1 MADAWLRLAP
11 AAAISTR
18 ETLHQRSAGAAG
30 YSLDVKLHP
39 VFCRCCME
47 KRVNGLEERTN
58 LVAQIDAFALEH
70 LRIIERPLLPLRG
83 HDIRIRVRAASLNY
97 RDLLVALGHHP
108 NSVCDIRLPL
118 VPLSDCAGEV
128 VEVGTA
134 VDRFRLGDHVC
145 TAQMPEWTTG
155 PFKTEKAR
163 AALGGTVDGVLA
175 RYFSGHQRG
184 FVRIPEALSFE
195 EAATLPT
202 AALTA
207 WNALFEVGDLKPGE
221 TVLVQGSGG
230 VSTFALQFALAAGA
244 RVFVIT
250 RSEGKV
256 ARLERLG
263 AERVISYQREPEWSR
278 AVLEVTGGVG
288 VNHVIEIGGAGTIDE
303 SVKAAAIGGSISLVG
318 LLTGA
323 GGRLDMLPILSKT
336 LRIQGV
342 VVGSVEM
349 FERMIGMI
357 EHLGVRPVI
366 DVAFEMQD
374 IATALEYLKAG
385 RHLGKVIIKV

>member
-1 MADAWLRLAP
+1 METQMTAP
-11 AAAISTR
+11 
-18 ETLHQRSAGAAG
+18 E
-30 YSLDVKLHP
+30 
-39 VFCRCCME
+39 E
-47 KRVNGLEERTN
+47 KTN
-58 LVAQIDAFALEH
+58 LVAQLDAFGLEH
-70 LRIIERPLLPLRG
+70 FRLVERPLVPLR
-83 HDIRIRVRAASLNY
+83 HHEIRIRVHAASLNY
-97 RDLLVALGHHP
+97 RDVLVALGHHP
-108 NSVCDIRLPL
+108 SRVNDTRLPL

-134 VDRFRLGDHVC
+134 VNRFKIGDRVSS
-145 TAQMPEWTTG
+145 AQMPDWTAG
-155 PFKTEKAR
+155 PFKPETVHS
-163 AALGGTVDGVLA
+163 ALGGAVDGVLA

-184 FVRIPEALSFE
+184 FVKIPDTLSLE

-230 VSTFALQFALAAGA
+230 VSIFALQFALAAGA
-244 RVFVIT
+244 RVFAIT
-250 RSEGKV
+250 GSEAKV
-256 ARLERLG
+256 GRLERLG
-263 AERVISYQREPEWSR
+263 AEHVIRYEKEPEWSR

-288 VNHVIEIGGAGTIDE
+288 VDQVVETGGAGTIDE
-303 SVKAAAIGGSISLVG
+303 SIKATAIGGSISLVG

-323 GGRLDMLPILSKT
+323 GGRLDMLPILAKT

-357 EHLGVRPVI
+357 EHLGIRPVI
-366 DVAFEMQD
+366 DEAFRMQE
-374 IATALEYLKAG
+374 IAAALEYLRSG